1 MKEMI
6 EAILEAE
13 QAAER
18 LIAEAKKE
26 AGRIQSENDA
36 HISRIKE
43 ELKQQRRKAL
53 SEAAAEAREQAAS
66 MKADPVPEDLEI
78 LLKDYGISPELF
90 ERTAEDIKR
99 LIISTEQM

>member
-6 EAILEAE
+6 EAILEEE

-18 LIAEAKKE
+18 LVAEAKKE
-26 AGRIQSENDA
+26 AGRIQSESDA
-36 HISRIKE
+36 RISQIKE

-53 SEAAAEAREQAAS
+53 SDAAAKAREQAAS
-66 MKADPVPEDLEI
+66 MKAEPIPDDLEVV
-78 LLKDYGISPELF
+78 LTDYGISAEVF
-90 ERTAEDIKR
+90 ERTAEEIKR

>member
-13 QAAER
+13 QAAEQ
-18 LIAEAKKE
+18 LIAEARKE

-36 HISRIKE
+36 HISQIKE

-53 SEAAAEAREQAAS
+53 SDAAAKAREQAAS
-66 MKADPVPEDLEI
+66 MKAESVPEDLEI
-78 LLKDYGISPELF
+78 LLTDYGISTEVF
-90 ERTAEDIKR
+90 EHTTEDIKR